1 MREQNS
7 ATTMNRREMLKLSAA
22 AALIGTS
29 IIPGKIQAMQTV
41 AMKPISLPELPPK
54 ASNDVSAKL
63 FPGFV
68 QTEVRTSGATIPV
81 FHKGDGPPVLLLHG
95 YPETHVT
102 WHKVAPRLAAR
113 FSVYVPDLRGYG
125 DSSRPSDGDRHINY
139 SFRAM
144 ALDQVE
150 TMRHFGHEQFLV
162 GAHDRGARVAHRL
175 CLDFPKSVKKVCLM
189 DIAPTLTMYRQTNQE
204 FATKYMWWFFLI
216 QAAPLPEHLIGLD
229 PQYYLDVILSG
240 LNKTPGAI
248 TPEALSEYL
257 RCFCCT
263 STIHGGC
270 EDMRA
275 SADIDLEMDEAD
287 DHAGN
292 KIVAPVHALW
302 GAKKHRRAVVGRP
315 RDLAGESEL
324 NCYRAQSRLR
334 PFPPGRTSR
343 GNLRGTGALL
353 LHSVGSEAIEDSLTS
368 KSFESVGRYSENSDH
383 KPKRI
388 EE

>member
-7 ATTMNRREMLKLSAA
+7 ATTMNRREMLKLSAVATLVGTA
-22 AALIGTS
+22 AF
-29 IIPGKIQAMQTV
+29 PDKIQATQTV

-54 ASNDVSAKL
+54 ASEDVAATL

-102 WHKVAPRLAAR
+102 WHKVAPRLAER
-113 FSVYVPDLRGYG
+113 FSVYLPDLRGYG
-125 DSSRPSDGDRHINY
+125 DSSRPGDGDRHLNY

-175 CLDFPKSVKKVCLM
+175 CLDSPKSVKKVCLM
-189 DIAPTLTMYRQTNQE
+189 DIAPTLTMYRKTNQE

-229 PQYYLDVILSG
+229 PQYYLEDILNG
-240 LNKTPGAI
+240 LNKTPGAL
-248 TPEALSEYL
+248 TPEAVSEYV

-263 STIHGGC
+263 STIHATC
-270 EDMRA
+270 EDFRA
-275 SADIDLEMDEAD
+275 SADIGLEMDEAD
-287 DHAGN
+287 ERAGN

-302 GAKKHRRAVVGRP
+302 GAKGTVGPLWDILATWRAKAASTVTGRGLDCGHFLQEERP
-315 RDLAGESEL
+315 EETFEEL
-324 NCYRAQSRLR
+324 QH
-334 PFPPGRTSR
+334 FF
-343 GNLRGTGALL
+343 GT
-353 LHSVGSEAIEDSLTS
+353 V
-368 KSFESVGRYSENSDH
+368 
-383 KPKRI
+383 
-388 EE
+388 

>member
-1 MREQNS
+1 MRQQNS
-7 ATTMNRREMLKLSAA
+7 AKTMNRRALLKLSAIA
-22 AALIGTS
+22 PLIGTS
-29 IIPGKIQAMQTV
+29 VIRDTTQEMQSV
-41 AMKPISLPELPPK
+41 AMKPVSLPELPPK
-54 ASNDVSAKL
+54 PSKDVAATL
-63 FPGFV
+63 FPGFE
-68 QTEVRTSGATIPV
+68 QAEVRTSGATIPV

-95 YPETHVT
+95 YPESHVT
-102 WHKVAPRLAAR
+102 WHKVAPRLAER

-125 DSSRPSDGDRHINY
+125 DSSRPVDGDRHINY

-229 PQYYLDVILSG
+229 PQYYLEVILSG
-240 LNKTPGAI
+240 LNKTPGAF
-248 TPEALSEYL
+248 TPEAVSEYV

-263 STIHGGC
+263 STIHAGC
-270 EDMRA
+270 EDFRA
-275 SADIDLEMDEAD
+275 AADIGLEMDEAD
-287 DHAGN
+287 DRAGN

-302 GAKKHRRAVVGRP
+302 GAKNTVGQLWDVLATWRAKAASTVTGR
-315 RDLAGESEL
+315 SL
-324 NCYRAQSRLR
+324 NCGHFLQEER
-334 PFPPGRTSR
+334 PDET
-343 GNLRGTGALL
+343 
-353 LHSVGSEAIEDSLTS
+353 
-368 KSFESVGRYSENSDH
+368 FEELQHFFATV
-383 KPKRI
+383 
-388 EE
+388 

>member
-1 MREQNS
+1 MNEQNL
-7 ATTMNRREMLKLSAA
+7 TTTNRREMLRLSLVAS
-22 AALIGTS
+22 LTGTFGIHS
-29 IIPGKIQAMQTV
+29 NAQAMQSC
-41 AMKPISLPELPPK
+41 AMKAVSLPELPPK
-54 ASNDVSAKL
+54 PSKEVTSQL

-81 FHKGDGPPVLLLHG
+81 LHKGDGPPVLLLHG

-102 WHKVAPRLAAR
+102 WHKVAPRLAER
-113 FSVYVPDLRGYG
+113 FSVYVPDLRGCG

-144 ALDQVE
+144 SLDQVE

-216 QAAPLPEHLIGLD
+216 QSSPLPEHLIGLD
-229 PQYYLDVILSG
+229 PQFYLEEVLDA

-257 RCFCCT
+257 RCFCCG
-263 STIHGGC
+263 STIHAGC
-270 EDMRA
+270 EDFRA
-275 SADIDLEMDEAD
+275 SADIGLEMDEAD
-287 DHAGN
+287 DRAGN
-292 KIVAPVHALW
+292 KIVAPIHVLW
-302 GAKKHRRAVVGRP
+302 GAK
-315 RDLAGESEL
+315 
-324 NCYRAQSRLR
+324 N
-334 PFPPGRTSR
+334 
-343 GNLRGTGALL
+343 
-353 LHSVGSEAIEDSLTS
+353 SVGQLWDVLATWRAKASSTVTGRSLDCGH
-368 KSFESVGRYSENSDH
+368 FLQ
-383 KPKRI
+383 
-388 EE
+388 EERPEETLEELQYFFGKG

>member
-7 ATTMNRREMLKLSAA
+7 ATTMNRRGMLKLSAV
-22 AALIGTS
+22 AALIGTAAF
-29 IIPGKIQAMQTV
+29 PDKTQATQTV

-54 ASNDVSAKL
+54 SSAEVAAKL
-63 FPGFV
+63 FPGFL
-68 QTEVRTSGATIPV
+68 QTEVRTGGATTPV

-102 WHKVAPRLAAR
+102 WHKVAPRLAKR

-125 DSSRPSDGDRHINY
+125 DSSGPADGDRHVNY

-144 ALDQVE
+144 ALDQIE

-229 PQYYLDVILSG
+229 PQYYLGEIL
-240 LNKTPGAI
+240 K
-248 TPEALSEYL
+248 
-257 RCFCCT
+257 
-263 STIHGGC
+263 
-270 EDMRA
+270 RA
-275 SADIDLEMDEAD
+275 EQDAGSP
-287 DHAGN
+287 HA
-292 KIVAPVHALW
+292 
-302 GAKKHRRAVVGRP
+302 
-315 RDLAGESEL
+315 
-324 NCYRAQSRLR
+324 
-334 PFPPGRTSR
+334 
-343 GNLRGTGALL
+343 
-353 LHSVGSEAIEDSLTS
+353 
-368 KSFESVGRYSENSDH
+368 
-383 KPKRI
+383 
-388 EE
+388 

>member
-1 MREQNS
+1 VREQNS
-7 ATTMNRREMLKLSAA
+7 VTTMNRRAMLKLSAA
-22 AALIGTS
+22 ALIGASTT
-29 IIPGKIQAMQTV
+29 PVEIQAMQTV
-41 AMKPISLPELPPK
+41 AMKAESLAEFPSKPSEDIT
-54 ASNDVSAKL
+54 SKL

-68 QTEVRTSGATIPV
+68 QTEVRTSGASIPV

-102 WHKVAPRLAAR
+102 WHKVAPRLAER

-229 PQYYLDVILSG
+229 PRYYLGEILSG
-240 LNKTPGAI
+240 LNKSPGAL
-248 TPEALSEYL
+248 TPEAVSEYV

-263 STIHGGC
+263 STIHATC
-270 EDMRA
+270 EDFRA
-275 SADIDLEMDEAD
+275 AADIGLEMDEAND
-287 DHAGN
+287 RAGN
-292 KIVAPVHALW
+292 KIVVPILALW
-302 GAKKHRRAVVGRP
+302 GAKGAIGRLWDVLATWRAKASSTVTGRSLDCGHFLQEERP
-315 RDLAGESEL
+315 EETFEEL
-324 NCYRAQSRLR
+324 QRFFS
-334 PFPPGRTSR
+334 T
-343 GNLRGTGALL
+343 
-353 LHSVGSEAIEDSLTS
+353 V
-368 KSFESVGRYSENSDH
+368 
-383 KPKRI
+383 
-388 EE
+388 

>member
-1 MREQNS
+1 LSES
-7 ATTMNRREMLKLSAA
+7 ENRRAFLKKGVLAAGGAIVGAGLVGNRLSGASAA
-22 AALIGTS
+22 AEKGLSLGTS
-29 IIPGKIQAMQTV
+29 TISGEGRATQTV
-41 AMKPISLPELPPK
+41 AMKPTSLPELPPK
-54 ASNDVSAKL
+54 PSKDVAAKL

-81 FHKGDGPPVLLLHG
+81 FHKGNGPPVLLLHG
-95 YPETHVT
+95 YPESHVT
-102 WHKVAPRLAAR
+102 WHKVAPRLAEQ
-113 FSVYVPDLRGYG
+113 FSVYIPDLRGYG
-125 DSSRPSDGDRHINY
+125 DSSRPADGDRHINY

-229 PQYYLDVILSG
+229 PQYYLEIILSG
-240 LNKTPGAI
+240 LNKTPGAL
-248 TPEALSEYL
+248 TPEAVSEYR

-270 EDMRA
+270 EDFRA
-275 SADIDLEMDEAD
+275 AAAIDLEMDDAD
-287 DHAGN
+287 DRAGN

-302 GAKKHRRAVVGRP
+302 GAK
-315 RDLAGESEL
+315 
-324 NCYRAQSRLR
+324 N
-334 PFPPGRTSR
+334 
-343 GNLRGTGALL
+343 
-353 LHSVGSEAIEDSLTS
+353 SVGQLWDVLATWRAKATSTVTGRSLDCGH
-368 KSFESVGRYSENSDH
+368 FLQ
-383 KPKRI
+383 
-388 EE
+388 EERPEEVLEELQHFFGTH